1 MKKILLEI
9 SALLV
14 FIALVFLL
22 LEFLFRDY
30 RNPVDAIMD
39 DFFKTKEN
47 AEVLLVGNSHALPF
61 YHALKAERNTA
72 VACLT
77 IGGDDLFWMQA
88 LVNRHLHEMPSVNYV
103 ILNCDDELLG
113 FNQSLSG
120 LKYMN
125 RILYPYTDTMYEN
138 NALDKLLSRSNF
150 FRSNRDI
157 GFLFNKQPVEQVTMT
172 GFGRATGF
180 TDEECKSRAW
190 EISEKRFHQKLF
202 SENLS
207 YLKSIISE
215 TRKCNKKLFILKMPK
230 CECLEASV
238 IQKNLAA
245 SRFLLDSLFDAEA
258 IDQLDF
264 SGDTTFQR
272 GEFANPDHLSTS
284 AAKKLMEKI
293 NEKLYVLHGIRPI
306 VLVQINAR
314 KDALK

>member
-14 FIALVFLL
+14 FITLTFLL
-22 LEFLFRDY
+22 LEYLFRDY
-30 RNPVDAIMD
+30 NNAVDKVMD
-39 DFFKTKEN
+39 DFFETKMN
-47 AEVLLVGNSHALPF
+47 AEVLLVGNSHTLPL
-61 YHALKAERNTA
+61 YHCLKPEKNAN

-88 LVNRHLHEMPSVNYV
+88 LVKRQLHEMPTVNYV

-125 RILYPYTDTMYEN
+125 RVLYPYTDTMYEN

-172 GFGRATGF
+172 GFGRAIGF

-190 EISEKRFHQKLF
+190 EISEKRFSRKLF
-202 SENLS
+202 RENLS

-215 TRKCNKKLFILKMPK
+215 TKKCNKKLFILKMPK
-230 CECLEASV
+230 CECLQASV
-238 IQKNLAA
+238 VKDNLES
-245 SRFLLDSLFDAEA
+245 SRVLLDSLFSAER
-258 IDQLDF
+258 IDVLDF
-264 SGDTTFQR
+264 SGETTYGR
-272 GEFANPDHLSTS
+272 DEFINPDHLTTP
-284 AAKKLMEKI
+284 AAIKLIAQI
-293 NEKLYVLHGIRPI
+293 NEKIFALQGIMPI
-306 VLVQINAR
+306 RSSQI
-314 KDALK
+314 KSK